1 MFDELLET
9 LNLPKDEL
17 KAYGESVMERFNN
30 PYVDHA
36 VTSIMLNS
44 FPKFETRDL
53 PGLKIYL
60 ERKGQLPK
68 GLVLGLA
75 AIIEYYKGGTR
86 ADGAP
91 IQPNDAQEI
100 MDLLKELWATGDIRK
115 VAEGVLGA
123 TDIIWKESKEDLN
136 KIPGL
141 TDMVE
146 LYLNSI
152 ESIGMLKTVQ
162 LMLAADK
169 VDDVIAKIKSL
180 F

>member
-1 MFDELLET
+1 M
-9 LNLPKDEL
+9 
-17 KAYGESVMERFNN
+17 
-30 PYVDHA
+30 
-36 VTSIMLNS
+36 
-44 FPKFETRDL
+44 
-53 PGLKIYL
+53 
-60 ERKGQLPK
+60 
-68 GLVLGLA
+68 
-75 AIIEYYKGGTR
+75 
-86 ADGAP
+86 
-91 IQPNDAQEI
+91 
-100 MDLLKELWATGDIRK
+100 KELWATGDTRK

-141 TDMVE
+141 TDLVE

>member
-1 MFDELLET
+1 MQVVGITVDR
-9 LNLPKDEL
+9 
-17 KAYGESVMERFNN
+17 GE
-30 PYVDHA
+30 D
-36 VTSIMLNS
+36 T
-44 FPKFETRDL
+44 
-53 PGLKIYL
+53 
-60 ERKGQLPK
+60 
-68 GLVLGLA
+68 
-75 AIIEYYKGGTR
+75 
-86 ADGAP
+86 
-91 IQPNDAQEI
+91 
-100 MDLLKELWATGDIRK
+100 RK

-141 TDMVE
+141 TDLVE

-152 ESIGMLKTVQ
+152 ESIGMLKTLQ

>member
-1 MFDELLET
+1 
-9 LNLPKDEL
+9 
-17 KAYGESVMERFNN
+17 
-30 PYVDHA
+30 
-36 VTSIMLNS
+36 
-44 FPKFETRDL
+44 
-53 PGLKIYL
+53 
-60 ERKGQLPK
+60 
-68 GLVLGLA
+68 
-75 AIIEYYKGGTR
+75 
-86 ADGAP
+86 
-91 IQPNDAQEI
+91 
-100 MDLLKELWATGDIRK
+100 MDLLKELWATGDTRK

-141 TDMVE
+141 TDLVE

>member
-1 MFDELLET
+1 M
-9 LNLPKDEL
+9 
-17 KAYGESVMERFNN
+17 
-30 PYVDHA
+30 
-36 VTSIMLNS
+36 
-44 FPKFETRDL
+44 
-53 PGLKIYL
+53 
-60 ERKGQLPK
+60 
-68 GLVLGLA
+68 
-75 AIIEYYKGGTR
+75 
-86 ADGAP
+86 
-91 IQPNDAQEI
+91 
-100 MDLLKELWATGDIRK
+100 KELWATGDTRK

-152 ESIGMLKTVQ
+152 ESVGMLKTVQ